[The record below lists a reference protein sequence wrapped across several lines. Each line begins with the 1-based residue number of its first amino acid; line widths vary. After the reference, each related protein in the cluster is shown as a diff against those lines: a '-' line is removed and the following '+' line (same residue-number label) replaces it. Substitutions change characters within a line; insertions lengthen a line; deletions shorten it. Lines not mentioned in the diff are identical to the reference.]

1 MSTALVPYRGR
12 GGVVSVP
19 MGSGKLATAA
29 NVVQLLA
36 NYPEAVSAVARSVS
50 AGGQYVMKH
59 IGRRRK
65 EQVPAVI
72 ELKSAPVA
80 KNFRFK
86 PRPPVF
92 GARGADGSMTIT
104 HTELMGRVPNGGT
117 AGNFTL
123 AAFLMNPLNAS
134 VFPWLSMV
142 AGGYLTYSFESL
154 SFTIIPS
161 VATSAVGNMYMAMQY
176 DVSSQPVIN
185 SRQEMSQ
192 FKPVE
197 GRLWDKMTLTA
208 DRKRLNL
215 RTNYV
220 RADADNPAV
229 MSQCGRLIVATQY
242 TNLNFQ
248 NGMGDVL
255 VTYRIKLST
264 PIGNSTGLL
273 GFTATGASQC
283 LPTLPFG
290 NSIVSS
296 GDAAVRYDLS
306 LASNVLVL
314 PFTGTYYLFYEGDGS
329 GYAPGQGSLA
339 SHIDSLIVLN
349 GNYNSVSTSWLATA
363 TAFRQYHCLTVTDA
377 PCEITLVYANSA
389 SAVITFTSLRGFI
402 SGSMTPPFTM
412 MPASASLALGQAK
425 LTLQC
430 AAQNKAARIA
440 SIRSQLEMV
449 SQERRE
455 LDEAAAGLKLSEDDF
470 VHVGASTS
478 RPDGTPKGA
487 PVYSQHRYGK

>member
-1 MSTALVPYRGR
+1 MPT
-12 GGVVSVP
+12 
-19 MGSGKLATAA
+19 GSGKLATAA

-36 NYPEAVSAVARSVS
+36 NYPDAVSAVARSVS

-65 EQVPAVI
+65 DTIPAVI

-92 GARGADGSMTIT
+92 GARGADGSMTVT

-117 AGNFTL
+117 AGSFTL
-123 AAFLMNPLNAS
+123 AAFLMNPLNAT
-134 VFPWLSMV
+134 VFPWLSMI
-142 AGGYLTYSFESL
+142 AGGYLTYSFETL

-161 VATSAVGNMYMAMQY
+161 VSTAAVGNMYMAMQY

-197 GRLWDKMTLTA
+197 GRLWDKLTMTA

-242 TNLNFQ
+242 TNLNYQ

-264 PIGNSTGLL
+264 PVGNSTGLL

-290 NSIVSS
+290 NLITSY
-296 GDAAVRYDLS
+296 GDGLVRYDLALS
-306 LASNVLVL
+306 RDVVAL
-314 PFTGTYYLFYEGDGS
+314 PFTGTYYLFYEGDASS
-329 GYAPGQGSLA
+329 GFTPGQGSLA
-339 SHIDSLIVLN
+339 SHLEPDSVQN
-349 GNYNSVSTSWLATA
+349 GNFSNVSGNWVATA
-363 TAFRQYHCLTVTDA
+363 TAVRQYLCLTVTDA
-377 PCEITLVYANSA
+377 PCEFTLVYVNSVA
-389 SAVITFTSLRGFI
+389 AVINYTSVRGFI
-402 SGSMTPPFTM
+402 SGSMTPPFTAV
-412 MPASASLALGQAK
+412 PASSSLAINQAR
-425 LTLQC
+425 LSLQC
-430 AAQNKAARIA
+430 AAQNKAARIS
-440 SIRSQLEMV
+440 SIRSSLESA
-449 SQERRE
+449 SQDRRDLE
-455 LDEAAAGLKLSEDDF
+455 EAASGLKLSEDDF
-470 VHVGASTS
+470 VHVGQFPVRT
-478 RPDGTPKGA
+478 DGTPKSA
-487 PVYSQHRYGK
+487 LVYSQHKNGK